1 MPREPQLR
9 FISGKYQGGLFSL
22 AEGSEVVMGRGMDAG
37 LTLFEEMVSRHH
49 ARFSC
54 QGGVVTV
61 VDLGSKNGTFVNG
74 DRIEERQLS
83 IGDRILMG
91 TSILRLEMGEV
102 QVPAMVGLLA
112 DEAADGGASEAAALE
127 TMVPTES
134 FEEGI
139 QFDDSEFAAMVG
151 EDRFADESDT
161 GELEADFNPF
171 IEDETDLTSP
181 SIGTTSGL
189 FEAVDESSLA
199 RWGDL
204 PQRVALTHP
213 MQPSLEFLNPE
224 QLSALQAAHNH
235 NDLDEV
241 AAALRKDDAQVTKLI
256 TFLLRSGYLRAQ

>member
-54 QGGVVTV
+54 SGGVVTV
-61 VDLGSKNGTFVNG
+61 LDLGSKNGTFVNG

-91 TSILRLEMGEV
+91 TSILRLEMGEA
-102 QVPAMVGLLA
+102 QANIASGLLA
-112 DEAADGGASEAAALE
+112 EEAADGATEAAALE

-134 FEEGI
+134 FEEGL
-139 QFDDSEFAAMVG
+139 QFDESEFAAMVG
-151 EDRFADESDT
+151 EERFADDGDT

-171 IEDETDLTSP
+171 ADDESDMTSP
-181 SIGTTSGL
+181 IGTSSGL
-189 FEAVDESSLA
+189 FEAVEDTGLA

-204 PQRVALTHP
+204 PQRVALSHP

-241 AAALRKDDAQVTKLI
+241 AAALRKDDGQVNKLI